1 MSEFE
6 EEIKKT
12 REIAFKKRI
21 LISFLSLG
29 LAILLSL
36 FVFISRG
43 IDVKISPDEAEDK
56 AKIQI
61 VKGFGFAFGSKI
73 YSLTSEFTIIVQS
86 EGYKVYKQDFN
97 LALISETI
105 EVINLAHSKGY
116 KTIMSHR
123 SGDTEDTLIADLA
136 VGMSSHQ
143 IKTGSLARSERVA
156 KYNRLLKIEEELG
169 NSAKMVN
176 V

>member
-105 EVINLAHSKGY
+105 EVLLEELPGVLSIEIFPKHEKH
-116 KTIMSHR
+116 TILLNNR
-123 SGDTEDTLIADLA
+123 KIDNKDKIIIPDLA
-136 VGMSSHQ
+136 GNYRLSITNPFFISFNEE
-143 IKTGSLARSERVA
+143 IKIKAGE
-156 KYNRLLKIEEELG
+156 
-169 NSAKMVN
+169 
-176 V
+176 